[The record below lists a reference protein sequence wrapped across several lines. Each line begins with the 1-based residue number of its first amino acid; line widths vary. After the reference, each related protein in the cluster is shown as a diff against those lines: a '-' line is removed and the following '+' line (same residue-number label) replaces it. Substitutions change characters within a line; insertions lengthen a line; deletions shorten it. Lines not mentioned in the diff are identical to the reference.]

1 MSLKRALEELGFGP
15 CHHMQEVLA
24 HPEQVAHWQ
33 AIVAGRP
40 VKWDE
45 VFAGYRSQVDWPGAH
60 VWRETAAAY
69 PKAKVIHTMRPEGL
83 WWKSFSTTIAKLM
96 SDFKDMPLP
105 PHVRSMADVAMELIA
120 RETFRGKFAE
130 RDGAIA
136 AYRLRAE
143 QVRSAIPPERL
154 LVLDVAE
161 GWEPLCRFLGHKV
174 PDTPFPNMN
183 SNEDFWKLV
192 RGEAR

>member
-33 AIVAGRP
+33 AIAAGRP

-60 VWRETAAAY
+60 VWREIAAAY
-69 PKAKVIHTMRPEGL
+69 PKAKVIHTMRPEEL

-96 SDFKDMPLP
+96 SAFKEMPLP
-105 PHVRSMADVAMELIA
+105 PHVRSMVDVAMELIA
-120 RETFRGKFAE
+120 QETFRGKFAE
-130 RDGAIA
+130 KDGAIA

-154 LVLDVAE
+154 LVFDVADGQDALSE
-161 GWEPLCRFLGHKV
+161 HEFERGLLETGQ
-174 PDTPFPNMN
+174 
-183 SNEDFWKLV
+183 
-192 RGEAR
+192 GEAR